1 MSGEREVNEI
11 DTKETPFSDLSY
23 DEKQIITNLYN
34 NMKSR
39 ASIRAEDFEYAIILN
54 TYMFGSNNDELLK
67 LIVNVP
73 LRILNEMFVT
83 YLKYV
88 QEDTE
93 ARRQGRSVEDRTLVY
108 SPNRWEKVVI
118 HEDSMIAVIQL
129 IADYMKEYYGTSVI
143 NESNVFS
150 YLTENFLK
158 VFHEHFYA
166 KKEKATTAALRK
178 KKVVKKM
185 EEDEDVKKGS
195 DIKVTKEREVPPVD
209 MTQTR
214 VSSKPMDPQAGSS
227 SPFNTKTMPVYE
239 NSHASLYEDVVKEE
253 SEVPPKLDFTKGF
266 EFEDA
271 TSKLAEKVK
280 IPFESPDRFWWEY
293 ERPEKHC
300 LHMHKE
306 IRDKRRQEVLRVKR
320 EEIVE
325 ELAIEDEIRRDIH
338 DISSLEKYLNA
349 KATEEFK
356 ERTRGVEGKSEKQVI
371 FDEIKKKRDKR
382 YEQFK
387 PLIEKQSTEKQDG
400 TDTGTRN

>member
-23 DEKQIITNLYN
+23 DEKRIITNLYN

-54 TYMFGSNNDELLK
+54 TYMLGSNNDELLK
-67 LIVNVP
+67 LIINAP
-73 LRILNEMFVT
+73 LRILNEMFIT
-83 YLKYV
+83 YLKYA

-93 ARRQGRSVEDRTLVY
+93 ARKHGRSVEDRTLVY

-118 HEDSMIAVIQL
+118 HEDNMIAVIQL
-129 IADYMKEYYGTSVI
+129 IADYMKEYYRNSAI

-158 VFHEHFYA
+158 AFHEHFYA
-166 KKEKATTAALRK
+166 EKEKATTAMLRK

-185 EEDEDVKKGS
+185 EEDEDGKKGS
-195 DIKVTKEREVPPVD
+195 GIKVTKEREVPPVD
-209 MTQTR
+209 MAQTR

-227 SPFNTKTMPVYE
+227 PFNTKTMPVYE
-239 NSHASLYEDVVKEE
+239 NSHVSPYKDVVKEE
-253 SEVPPKLDFTKGF
+253 CEVPPKLDFTKGF

-280 IPFESPDRFWWEY
+280 IPFESPDQFWWEY
-293 ERPEKHC
+293 KHPEKHC

-306 IRDKRRQEVLRVKR
+306 IRGERRQKVLKAKR
-320 EEIVE
+320 EEIE
-325 ELAIEDEIRRDIH
+325 KELAIEDEIRRDIH

-349 KATEEFK
+349 KAEKEF
-356 ERTRGVEGKSEKQVI
+356 EDRTKGVEGTSEKQAI

-387 PLIEKQSTEKQDG
+387 PLIEKQSMEKQDG